1 MSKTK
6 KLVLDV
12 KDQVKLGQ
20 YLLHTLGLNDTN
32 ADNLSSALAD
42 ISHSLVRVYSDLLPN
57 LYKTSNRDQA
67 VELLWEIKEEF
78 RHIDYHIKDASLC
91 EMHYVK

>member
-1 MSKTK
+1 MSNADKFK
-6 KLVLDV
+6 LDV
-12 KDQVKLGQ
+12 KDQIKLGQ
-20 YLLHTLGLNDTN
+20 YLVQTLDLNETN

-42 ISHSLVRVYSDLLPN
+42 ISHSLVKVYSDLLPQ
-57 LYKTSNRDQA
+57 LYKTSSRDQA